1 MTLKVIAGLLIVIS
15 VMSGGFYLYYQ
26 NTQSRLAT
34 LHENQAKLE
43 LSVKMQSYTIERQK
57 EFLEMQQEYSKQ
69 LQRGLAEAE
78 ANRGRLEEIFRKH
91 DLDALSRA
99 KPGLI
104 EKRVNDATRRVFRD
118 LETQTE
124 MWYNENR

>member
-1 MTLKVIAGLLIVIS
+1 MSLKVILGLLIVLS
-15 VMSGGFYLYYQ
+15 VMSGGFYLYYT
-26 NTQSRLAT
+26 NTQNRLAI
-34 LHENQAKLE
+34 LHENQARLE

-69 LQRGLAEAE
+69 LQRGLTEAE
-78 ANRGRLEEIFRKH
+78 ANRGKLEEIFRKH

-99 KPGLI
+99 RPGLI
-104 EKRVNDATRRVFRD
+104 EKRANDATRRVFRE

>member
-1 MTLKVIAGLLIVIS
+1 MTLKVIAGLLIVIL

>member
-1 MTLKVIAGLLIVIS
+1 MTLKVILGLLIVIS

-26 NTQSRLAT
+26 NTQSRLAI
-34 LHENQAKLE
+34 LQENQARLE

-57 EFLEMQQEYSKQ
+57 EFLEMQQEYSRQ
-69 LQRGLAEAE
+69 LQRGLTEAE
-78 ANRGRLEEIFRKH
+78 SSRGKLEEIFRKH

-99 KPGLI
+99 KPEMI
-104 EKRVNDATRRVFRD
+104 EKRVNDATRRVFKE

>member
-1 MTLKVIAGLLIVIS
+1 MSLKVIFSLLIVIS

-26 NTQSRLAT
+26 NTQNRLAI
-34 LHENQAKLE
+34 LHENQARLE

-69 LQRGLAEAE
+69 LQRGLTEAE
-78 ANRGRLEEIFRKH
+78 ANRGKLEEIFRKH

-99 KPGLI
+99 RPGLI
-104 EKRVNDATRRVFRD
+104 EKRVNDATRRVFRE

-124 MWYNENR
+124 MWHNENR

>member
-1 MTLKVIAGLLIVIS
+1 MTLKVIAGLLIVIT

>member
-91 DLDALSRA
+91 DLDSLSRS

-104 EKRVNDATRRVFRD
+104 EKRVNEATRRAFKD